1 MDSGTKSRGD
11 RKLGPSGEGS
21 EGASGSTAQMGKA
34 HSHGPGSRRRGHPPP
49 HPPEAGVPGTVLRV
63 IDNKSQTLGGTK
75 ALFQKQKRT

>member
-34 HSHGPGSRRRGHPPP
+34 HSHGP
-49 HPPEAGVPGTVLRV
+49 EAG
-63 IDNKSQTLGGTK
+63 GGDTRPHIPRRL
-75 ALFQKQKRT
+75 AFRGLF